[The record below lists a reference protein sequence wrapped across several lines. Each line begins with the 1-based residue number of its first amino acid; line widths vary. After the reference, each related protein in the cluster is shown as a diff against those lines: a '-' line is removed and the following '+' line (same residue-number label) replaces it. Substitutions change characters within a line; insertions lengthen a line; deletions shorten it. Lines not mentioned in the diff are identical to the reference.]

1 MNENNLKL
9 ELPEWLSTI
18 AVFDT
23 ETTGLDLR
31 GDRIVTAS
39 IQRMNS
45 SGEILPGGRD
55 WVINPGIPIPEIA
68 SRVHGYYDKDV
79 VDSPKAEIAIPE
91 ILDAINACFAEGI
104 PVLAYNAAYD
114 FTILHYEALRYG
126 LHPVEFGNVID
137 PLVIDKTID
146 KYRKGKRTLG
156 AAAERYNI
164 SLDNAHTAKDDAIAA
179 GQVGLGMLRY
189 FIAQNPKVVPF
200 PSSAQDLHEQ
210 QSKWADEIEASYAK
224 WRQTDVPDYKPLFGW
239 PVKDFS

>member
-1 MNENNLKL
+1 MNENIPKL
-9 ELPEWLSTI
+9 ELPSWLETI

-23 ETTGLDLR
+23 ETTGLNLR
-31 GDRIVTAS
+31 EDRIVTAS
-39 IQRMNS
+39 IQRLS
-45 SGEILPGGRD
+45 SNGVVLDGGKD

-68 SRVHGYYDKDV
+68 SKVHGYYDKDV
-79 VDSPKAEIAIPE
+79 KDSPSSDIAIPE
-91 ILDAINACFAEGI
+91 ILETINACFAEGI

-114 FTILHYEALRYG
+114 FTILHYEAKRYG
-126 LHPVEFGNVID
+126 LHPVEFGVVID

-146 KYRKGKRTLG
+146 KYRKGKRTLA

-179 GQVGLGMLRY
+179 GQVGLGMLRF
-189 FIAQNPKVVPF
+189 FIAQTPKVVPF
-200 PSSAQDLHEQ
+200 PSSAQELHDQ

>member
-1 MNENNLKL
+1 VNENIPKL
-9 ELPEWLSTI
+9 ELPSWLETI

-23 ETTGLDLR
+23 ETTGLNLR
-31 GDRIVTAS
+31 EDRIVTAS
-39 IQRMNS
+39 IQRLS
-45 SGEILPGGRD
+45 SNGVVLDGGKD

-68 SRVHGYYDKDV
+68 SKVHGYYDKDV
-79 VDSPKAEIAIPE
+79 KDSPSSDIAIPE
-91 ILDAINACFAEGI
+91 ILETINACFAEGI

-114 FTILHYEALRYG
+114 FTILHYEAKRYG
-126 LHPVEFGNVID
+126 LHPVEFGVVID

-146 KYRKGKRTLG
+146 KYRKGKRTLA

-179 GQVGLGMLRY
+179 GQVGLGMLRF
-189 FIAQNPKVVPF
+189 FIAQTPKVVPF
-200 PSSAQDLHEQ
+200 PSSAQELHDQ